1 MIAGGTDLGGLCA
14 DSDVAAVAAFPDLDF
29 ALFEHLRCLQIV
41 QQCAVAL
48 FVVLFDLRDEAEALC
63 QLREALFLGSLGKVL
78 IHIRPFVVF
87 ACGGSGQIGLRVAD
101 AGQLLEFVGG
111 DVVASYDMFDKVVD
125 AYNQDAK
132 YIDMLIGDF
141 SATSEEL
148 LASIDGVLSSM
159 DGIATA
165 TNEGAKGTT
174 DIAQKTIDVKTEADS
189 VTAEVERCDE
199 TAKKLMEEIGVFKI

>member
-101 AGQLLEFVGG
+101 AGQLLEPELCVLLLVLRCFQKQRRHLL
-111 DVVASYDMFDKVVD
+111 VALFFRDGREESVLVPCLRFACKGCAQIRFGFRACIFAHDPVSFLIISYFSIPCLSEMILT
-125 AYNQDAK
+125 Y
-132 YIDMLIGDF
+132 LIQF
-141 SATSEEL
+141 C
-148 LASIDGVLSSM
+148 
-159 DGIATA
+159 
-165 TNEGAKGTT
+165 K
-174 DIAQKTIDVKTEADS
+174 
-189 VTAEVERCDE
+189 
-199 TAKKLMEEIGVFKI
+199 

>member
-1 MIAGGTDLGGLCA
+1 
-14 DSDVAAVAAFPDLDF
+14 
-29 ALFEHLRCLQIV
+29 
-41 QQCAVAL
+41 
-48 FVVLFDLRDEAEALC
+48 
-63 QLREALFLGSLGKVL
+63 
-78 IHIRPFVVF
+78 
-87 ACGGSGQIGLRVAD
+87 
-101 AGQLLEFVGG
+101 
-111 DVVASYDMFDKVVD
+111 MFDKVVD

-174 DIAQKTIDVKTEADS
+174 DIA
-189 VTAEVERCDE
+189 EVERCDE